1 MPKVTAAYIEA
12 RRQEILEAAL
22 TLFAEKGFAHT
33 SMADIAAACGISI
46 GAVYRYFP
54 SKGDLVLAVCSE
66 GEGERIPG
74 DTASEAAEQLRRH
87 VDPRNNGHA
96 HARLV
101 AQIWGNAAID
111 PLLAPVVAGR
121 HARVRDQF
129 ADLITQK
136 HSGDGEHRTPTDEA
150 EVVLAALIGYAALVA
165 AGADVDHD
173 GFGRVLSRL
182 LD

>member
-1 MPKVTAAYIEA
+1 MPKVTAAYLEA

-33 SMADIAAACGISI
+33 SMADIAAASGISI

-74 DTASEAAEQLRRH
+74 DTATEAAEQLRRH
-87 VDPRNNGHA
+87 VDPQHNGRT

-111 PLLAPVVAGR
+111 PLLASVVAR
-121 HARVRDQF
+121 QHTRIRDQL

-136 HSGDGEHRTPTDEA
+136 QSGDSEHRTPSDEA

-165 AGADVDHD
+165 VDAHVDHD
-173 GFGRVLSRL
+173 GFGRALSRL